1 MRQLVLAIA
10 TIITVA
16 TIAPAARADMVGAA
30 AGAGSGLLVAGPVG
44 AVAGGVIG
52 GVYGRPFWV
61 PPVSRGACWID
72 NNFRRHCSHHRYHPY

>member
-1 MRQLVLAIA
+1 MRQLILAIA

-44 AVAGGVIG
+44 AVAGGVMAVFPAIRFG
-52 GVYGRPFWV
+52 GRQ
-61 PPVSRGACWID
+61 
-72 NNFRRHCSHHRYHPY
+72 